1 MRRAPLGFGAGAITG
16 EKALAMT
23 EMVSNPL
30 APAAPPQSQ
39 AYRYYV
45 LGVLFLA
52 YALNFLDR
60 SILNILVEP
69 IKRELGVSDTAMG
82 LLSGFAFVIFY
93 SVLGIPIARWSD
105 RGDRRSILAL
115 GLAVWSGFTA
125 LSGLAQSYFQLALAR
140 VGVGIGESA
149 GTPPAQALI
158 SDYFEKQRRPRA
170 MAIFQASIY
179 FGVFLGYLVGGWV
192 SQYWGWRAAFWAAGV
207 PGLLVALL
215 LRFTVREPLRGA
227 ADGVGADGAA
237 QNLREA
243 FAFMW
248 SQRSFVLVV
257 LGVGFVAFAN
267 FAFAVWSPSFLRRVY
282 QMQQAEIGSYLGP
295 IKGVI
300 GMVGTVIGGL
310 AVERFRGLG
319 DRRLLAMPAAVT
331 ALAAPALALFL
342 FAPERYSA
350 LAALGLATL
359 LVSFHLGPCLAI
371 AQSLVR
377 LRMRSLAASILLLS
391 VNVIGL
397 GFGPL
402 CVGALS
408 DALAGDLGAAAI
420 RYALLL
426 GCLAAL
432 LGAACLWGASRF
444 VDGDLRRCDA
454 P

>member
-1 MRRAPLGFGAGAITG
+1 
-16 EKALAMT
+16 MT
-23 EMVSNPL
+23 EIVSNPL
-30 APAAPPQSQ
+30 APAAPPRSQ

-125 LSGLAQSYFQLALAR
+125 LSGLAQSYVHLALAR

-149 GTPPAQALI
+149 GAPPAQSLI
-158 SDYFEKQRRPRA
+158 SDYFEKERRPRA

-179 FGVFLGYLVGGWV
+179 FGVFLGYLMGGWV
-192 SQYWGWRAAFWAAGV
+192 SQYWGWRAAFWTAGI
-207 PGLLVALL
+207 PGILVALL
-215 LRFTVREPLRGA
+215 LRLTVREPLRGA
-227 ADGVGADGAA
+227 ADGIRTDGAA
-237 QNLREA
+237 QNLREVL
-243 FAFMW
+243 AFMR
-248 SQRSFVLVV
+248 SQRSFVLVAA
-257 LGVGFVAFAN
+257 GVGLVAFAN

-295 IKGVI
+295 IKGGI
-300 GMVGTVIGGL
+300 GIVGTLIGGFV
-310 AVERFRGLG
+310 VERFRGPG
-319 DRRLLAMPAAVT
+319 DRRLLALPAAVT
-331 ALAAPALALFL
+331 VLAAPALALFL
-342 FAPERYSA
+342 FAPGRYSA

-359 LVSFHLGPCLAI
+359 LISFHLGPCLAV
-371 AQSLVR
+371 AQALVK

-408 DALAGDLGAAAI
+408 DALAGGLGAGAI
-420 RYALLL
+420 RYAMLL
-426 GCLAAL
+426 GCLACL
-432 LGAACLWGASRF
+432 LGAACLWGASRS
-444 VDGDLRRCDA
+444 VDSDLRRCDA